1 MAADNRDDEP
11 VYRKSQVVSIINT
24 VINRLSLPYPDVDMK
39 LMDEIHSVKV
49 IIETLRHELHTLAP
63 SDISDSHIPDATDEL
78 DAVVKMTEE
87 ATEKIMSSC
96 EAVQSDIGNL
106 PSAQGEAIT
115 AHMMAI
121 FEACTFQDIT
131 GQRISKV
138 VNALKNIDA
147 KIRVLSSILESHLF
161 YNDMPRINKGAPDNE
176 MDHTSKS
183 LMNGPQLPGRGM
195 SQSDI
200 DEILKSMGG
209 E

>member
-1 MAADNRDDEP
+1 MVTDNRDEEP

-24 VINRLSLPYPDVDMK
+24 VINRLSLPHPDIDMK

-96 EAVQSDIGNL
+96 EAVQADIGSL
-106 PSAQGEAIT
+106 PPAQGEVIT
-115 AHMMAI
+115 GHMMAI

-161 YNDMPRINKGAPDNE
+161 YNEMPRINNDLPYDTAQ
-176 MDHTSKS
+176 S

-200 DEILKSMGG
+200 DDILKSLGD